1 MELKSILFYNFRNF
15 SYESLDIRPGMN
27 LIYGENGAG
36 KTTFLEGL
44 YLALTGTVFK
54 DTYYDLVKR
63 DQTQAGVR
71 AKFKE
76 GVRDMEKIVYIKKD
90 NGVLREINDKRV
102 GRIRNFKTHNA
113 VVFEPYDTFI
123 IDGSPGLRRRF
134 LDDMI
139 QDVSLSYEKNLRDFN
154 NLYRLR
160 NEYLQTANPKFHLDL
175 MDDDYIKLCQAINH
189 DRIKYMELLEKRTAR
204 HLYDIDP
211 NWKVKFSIDYSW
223 DRENPG
229 AFRDQALAEDLRRRY
244 STWGVHKDDI
254 VIEFNGQLAK
264 SSASRGQ
271 KRAIVVSMKLA
282 NLDILKRLSNRES
295 IILLDDLLYEFDSI
309 RNANLENKIKG
320 MTAFVTSTSL
330 MDADAIIEIKD
341 NKMKY
346 L

>member
-1 MELKSILFYNFRNF
+1 
-15 SYESLDIRPGMN
+15 
-27 LIYGENGAG
+27 
-36 KTTFLEGL
+36 
-44 YLALTGTVFK
+44 
-54 DTYYDLVKR
+54 
-63 DQTQAGVR
+63 
-71 AKFKE
+71 
-76 GVRDMEKIVYIKKD
+76 
-90 NGVLREINDKRV
+90 
-102 GRIRNFKTHNA
+102 
-113 VVFEPYDTFI
+113 
-123 IDGSPGLRRRF
+123 
-134 LDDMI
+134 
-139 QDVSLSYEKNLRDFN
+139 
-154 NLYRLR
+154 
-160 NEYLQTANPKFHLDL
+160 
-175 MDDDYIKLCQAINH
+175 
-189 DRIKYMELLEKRTAR
+189 MELLEKRTAR

-223 DRENPG
+223 DIENPV